1 VVIPKKLPKKKG
13 KIKEKGLLREKEVPV
28 DYYHVYHDTRAVI
41 SSILGGEHPP
51 TNTHTPILHDD
62 EFAIFSEHHAD
73 SIAYETLIGGVHQIF
88 EAYSKKT
95 YPDDKTKKILEYIV
109 DTFGKKNGEEF
120 VYLSSSAPKRLEQY
134 HKRPVII
141 LQPFDSAADTLEK
154 ELAQKMIDE
163 IELQERVLTKNEK
176 EKIQKAA
183 KQIIRAAKK
192 MKKLMEDRSVW
203 DYKALADAQ
212 ARLYEQPHLLAR
224 EAAEILGIDPL
235 EHFQEEIIELA
246 KLFPKTIK
254 PEKTYGDRW
263 YEFLKKKG
271 IDPSELNPEKKKSKT
286 TASSRSLTLA
296 ARELL
301 GLLSG
306 LRLAGYSEG
315 VLENLRLE
323 LEKRIDGL
331 IENPGENLDL
341 IGLYTAVLK
350 LVEKGEIEKA
360 EEFLRGL

>member
-1 VVIPKKLPKKKG
+1 M
-13 KIKEKGLLREKEVPV
+13 
-28 DYYHVYHDTRAVI
+28 
-41 SSILGGEHPP
+41 
-51 TNTHTPILHDD
+51 
-62 EFAIFSEHHAD
+62 
-73 SIAYETLIGGVHQIF
+73 
-88 EAYSKKT
+88 
-95 YPDDKTKKILEYIV
+95 
-109 DTFGKKNGEEF
+109 
-120 VYLSSSAPKRLEQY
+120 
-134 HKRPVII
+134 
-141 LQPFDSAADTLEK
+141 QPFDSAADALEK

-183 KQIIRAAKK
+183 KPIIRAAKK
-192 MKKLMEDRSVW
+192 MKNLLENRPVW

-212 ARLYEQPHLLAR
+212 ARLHKQPHLLAR

-254 PEKTYGDRW
+254 PEEVYGDRW

-271 IDPSELNPEKKKSKT
+271 IEPSELNPKKKKSKT
-286 TASSRSLTLA
+286 TVPSQSLTLA
-296 ARELL
+296 ACELL

-315 VLENLRLE
+315 ALENLRRE

-331 IENPGENLDL
+331 VENPKENLEL

-350 LVEKGEIEKA
+350 LAEKGEIKKA